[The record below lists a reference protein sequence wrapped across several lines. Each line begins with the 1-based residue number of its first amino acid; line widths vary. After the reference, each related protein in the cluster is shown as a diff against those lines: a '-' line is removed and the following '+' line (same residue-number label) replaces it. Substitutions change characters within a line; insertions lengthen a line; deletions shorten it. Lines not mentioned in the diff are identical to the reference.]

1 MGIAQSWSYKTFSFA
16 RQADLT
22 TEAST
27 NFIKYACEV
36 AIPKRG
42 REVVD
47 LDYATGQFGSRGPV
61 VVGARQGGEIS
72 IKAPLCGLRT
82 GYDPATSAPGD
93 ANLTTPPI
101 AILLANALGSRNGSV
116 SSAANYSQ
124 GVGLYNEAYDAAAVV
139 SSSTTTV
146 VNLDSGLGAGI
157 LLQSLLA
164 IGVPTT
170 NALRQLGWVYSIAT
184 DAVTLAEAWTG
195 AANNGDNVLPSATA
209 CLNANE
215 QIPMTFV
222 IRGAQASFVDVAV
235 GCVAKSIKLT
245 CEAGQVP
252 MVEITYGVFG
262 DMYRDSTGGAVEVP
276 DDDWPVLRPVVGA
289 FGGRAT
295 VNGTALCGL
304 EKLMLD
310 IALDVQPR
318 LCHGA
323 LQGVSQVDTVSKQ
336 VTLSFSVPR
345 DSTDTIEG
353 DGNDQW
359 QAALASAAAFPIAV
373 YCGSQAGLIWSCYLP
388 TMSIMEEPQLEDVGG
403 RVYYA
408 VKLRPA
414 PMDQIGDGTINGTA
428 PQNSV
433 VSMGW
438 A

>member
-1 MGIAQSWSYKTFSFA
+1 MGIAQSWAYKTFSFA
-16 RQADLT
+16 RQSDLV

-27 NFIKYACEV
+27 DFIKYACEV

-42 REVVD
+42 REVAD
-47 LDYATGQFGSRGPV
+47 LDYATGQTGGKLPV

-82 GYDPATSAPGD
+82 NYAPATDAPGD

-101 AILLANALGSRNGSV
+101 AILLANALGSRNASV

-124 GVGLYNEAYDAAAVV
+124 GAGLYNEAYDDAAVV
-139 SSSTTTV
+139 SSSTTSV
-146 VNLDSGLGAGI
+146 VNLDTGLGAGI

-170 NALRQLGWVYSIAT
+170 NLLRQLGWVGEINT
-184 DAVTLAEAWTG
+184 DAVTLVEAWSQ
-195 AANNGDNVLPSATA
+195 AASNGDNVLPSATA
-209 CLNANE
+209 CLNGNE

-235 GCVAKSIKLT
+235 GCVAKSIKIM

-289 FGGRAT
+289 FGGRLT
-295 VNGTALCGL
+295 VDGTVTCGI
-304 EKLMLD
+304 EKLTID

-318 LCHGA
+318 LCHSA
-323 LQGVSQVDTVSKQ
+323 LQGVSQVDTVSKS
-336 VTLSFSVPR
+336 VTVSFSAPR
-345 DSTDTIEG
+345 DSADTI
-353 DGNDQW
+353 DANGNDPW
-359 QAALASAAAFPIAV
+359 QTILANASAFSLAAYV
-373 YCGSQAGLIWSCYLP
+373 GTQAGNIWSFLMP
-388 TMSIMEEPQLEDVGG
+388 SLSVQEEPQLEDVGG
-403 RVYYA
+403 RVYIA
-408 VKLRPA
+408 VKCRPSSGA
-414 PMDQIGDGTINGTA
+414 AIGDGTITGTA
-428 PQNSV
+428 PQNSLL
-433 VSMGW
+433 SMGW

>member
-1 MGIAQSWSYKTFSFA
+1 MGIAQSWSYKTLSFA
-16 RQADLT
+16 GQADLT

-47 LDYATGQFGSRGPV
+47 LDYATGQWGGKLAV
-61 VVGARQGGEIS
+61 VAGARQGGEIS

-82 GYDPATSAPGD
+82 DYDPASKAPGD

-116 SSAANYSQ
+116 SSAADYSQ

-139 SSSTTTV
+139 SSSTTSV
-146 VNLDSGLGAGI
+146 VNLDTGLGAGI

-170 NALRQLGWVYSIAT
+170 NLLRQLGWVAEVNT
-184 DAVTLAEAWTG
+184 DAVSLGEEWTG
-195 AANNGDNVLPSATA
+195 AASNGDNVLPSATA

-262 DMYRDSTGGAVEVP
+262 DMYRDDTGGAVEVP

-289 FGGRAT
+289 FGGRLT
-295 VNGTALCGL
+295 IDGTAMCGI
-304 EKLMLD
+304 EKLTVD

-318 LCHGA
+318 LCHNA
-323 LQGVSQVDTVSKQ
+323 LQGVSQVDTVAKS
-336 VTLSFSVPR
+336 VTVSFSAPR
-345 DSTDTIEG
+345 DSTDTIDAG
-353 DGNDQW
+353 GNDPW
-359 QAALASAAAFPIAV
+359 QTALANASAFSLAAYV
-373 YCGSQAGLIWSCYLP
+373 GTQAGNIWSCVLP
-388 TMSIMEEPQLEDVGG
+388 SLSVQEEPQLEDVGG
-403 RVYYA
+403 RVYVG
-408 VKLRPA
+408 VKCRPSSGA
-414 PMDQIGDGTINGTA
+414 QFGDGTITGTA
-428 PQNSV
+428 PQNSML
-433 VSMGW
+433 SMGW